1 MNIFLIEDDP
11 SIQTFLRRALTQE
24 GHEIDIASSAEEAL
38 KTITESSH
46 DLLIVDLTLPGMD
59 GLELI
64 ERCRS
69 RGFAAPVLILSARR
83 SVDQRVLGL
92 EKGGDDYLTKP
103 FALPELLARV
113 RALLRRSAPA
123 SPESTSLRVAD
134 LEIDLLRR
142 EVRRPD
148 RLINLTAKEF
158 DLLVY
163 LCRNAGRVVTRSM
176 ILDRIWNMRFDPAT
190 NVVGVHIH
198 RLRAKIDGENVVKL
212 IHTIRG
218 AGYLVGPR

>member
-1 MNIFLIEDDP
+1 MKLFLIEDDP
-11 SIQTFLRRALTQE
+11 SIQTFLRRALTEE

-38 KTITESSH
+38 KTISEGSH
-46 DLLIVDLTLPGMD
+46 DLLIVDLTLPGID
-59 GLELI
+59 GLEFI

-69 RGFAAPVLILSARR
+69 RGLGAPVLILSARR
-83 SVDQRVLGL
+83 SIDQRVLGL

-113 RALLRRSAPA
+113 RALLRRAAPA
-123 SPESTSLRVAD
+123 QPEDTRLRIAD

-142 EVRRPD
+142 EARRAGRD
-148 RLINLTAKEF
+148 ITLTSKEF
-158 DLLVY
+158 DLLAY

-176 ILDRIWNMRFDPAT
+176 ILDRIWNMRFDPST
-190 NVVGVHIH
+190 NVVGVHMH
-198 RLRAKIDGENVVKL
+198 RLRAKIDGEKDAKL

-218 AGYLVGPR
+218 AGYLVGLR